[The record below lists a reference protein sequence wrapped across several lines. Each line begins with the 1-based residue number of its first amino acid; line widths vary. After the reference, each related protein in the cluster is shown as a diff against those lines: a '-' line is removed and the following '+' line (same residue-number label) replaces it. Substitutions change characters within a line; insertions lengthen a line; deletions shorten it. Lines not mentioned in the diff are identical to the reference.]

1 MAEEGE
7 VEEGQEEGGSKSK
20 KKLFIILGIV
30 FLLLGAGVPA
40 AFFMLGGEPE
50 ETMVVDEPEDE
61 IRLSSFELD
70 PIIVNLSKNSS
81 FLKATIVVEYDEAII
96 DSLRADMGIAA
107 PPPESV
113 SDGEAPDLLEKR
125 IHHMKDA
132 VITALSAKTPKDVL
146 TASGKERLKD
156 EIVEGLN
163 DATALDEGPVVAIYF
178 LEFIVQ

>member
-40 AFFMLGGEPE
+40 AFFFMGGEPE
-50 ETMVVDEPEDE
+50 ESLTEEEPEDE

-70 PIIVNLSKNSS
+70 PIIVNLSQNSS
-81 FLKATIVVEYDEAII
+81 FLKATIVVEYDEAIV
-96 DSLRADMGIAA
+96 DSLREDM
-107 PPPESV
+107 
-113 SDGEAPDLLEKR
+113 GEAPPAEPVADGEPPDLLVKR
-125 IHHMKDA
+125 VHHMRDS
-132 VITALSAKTPKDVL
+132 VIGILSSKTPKDVL
-146 TASGKERLKD
+146 SATGKERLKD

-163 DATALDEGPVVAIYF
+163 DASALDEGPIVAIYF